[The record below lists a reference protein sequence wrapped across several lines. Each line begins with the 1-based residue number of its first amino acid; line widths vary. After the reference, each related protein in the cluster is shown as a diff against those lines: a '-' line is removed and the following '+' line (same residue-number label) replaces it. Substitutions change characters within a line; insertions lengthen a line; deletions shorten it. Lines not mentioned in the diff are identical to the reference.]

1 MARLGGGAARL
12 GAARLGMARRGKEKG
27 PTNHHHR
34 RIQME
39 TTENTTEQNAD
50 MWPLDP
56 RHYPKGSMIDPVS
69 LGLISTDRSNKRYQ
83 LDLLRLKQEIERVSD
98 QLKLRQSYR
107 IDHDRIRVMTD
118 AEALDYHQNAAAR
131 ALHNMGKQASHL
143 RNRIE
148 VHNLDDNQRTEH
160 TRNTALWA
168 LRYQSARKV
177 TNKRIEQQQ
186 APATIE
192 APRTLG

>member
-1 MARLGGGAARL
+1 
-12 GAARLGMARRGKEKG
+12 
-27 PTNHHHR
+27 
-34 RIQME
+34 ME
-39 TTENTTEQNAD
+39 TTENSYDTEQNAD

-56 RHYPKGSMIDPVS
+56 RHYPKGSMIDPIS
-69 LGLISTDRSNKRYQ
+69 LGLISTSRDHKRFQ
-83 LDLLRLKQEIERVSD
+83 LDLLKLKQEIERVSD

-118 AEALDYHQNAAAR
+118 PEALDYHQNAAAR
-131 ALHNMGKQASHL
+131 ALSSMGRQAGHL

-148 VHNLDDNQRTEH
+148 VQNLDDNQRTEH

-177 TNKRIEQQQ
+177 TNRRIEQQQ

-192 APRTLG
+192 PPRSLG